1 MRRVGSVGIAV
12 ALGLSVAG
20 PSAVVARAATEAER
34 LAELERKVEVLG
46 RELEKER
53 GGDIFLPV
61 GESRHGLGPAASKVY
76 FKEEGISIGGYGEGL
91 YQNFEGDRASQ
102 ADLLRAVLYF
112 GHKFSNRWVL
122 NSEFEFEH
130 ASTSEK
136 GSVSAEF
143 VYLDYLWRE
152 EANFRVGLVLVP
164 MGFINE
170 LHEPTTYL
178 GARRP
183 DIERQILPSTWRE
196 NGVGLFGDVGDFS
209 YKAYV
214 VNGLRAA
221 GFTPG
226 GIRDGRQKGSEAL
239 AEDLAGVVRVDWS
252 GVPGLMLGASA
263 YAGDSGQDLD
273 VGVRTQM
280 VEAHAEWRWRGL
292 QIRALGVVARL
303 DDVAELNRAIFASG
317 EQAGKADGEIDSIGE
332 QMTGGYVELGYNV
345 LNEFGAG
352 DFAVIPFVRMEQYDT
367 QDETPA
373 GFGNAGKNDITVTT
387 AGVNVKPR
395 DEIVFKAEYMFYD
408 DRAGVKP
415 NQLNLAVG
423 YVF

>member
-20 PSAVVARAATEAER
+20 PSAVARAATEAER

-61 GESRHGLGPAASKVY
+61 GESRYGLGPAASKVY

-196 NGVGLFGDVGDFS
+196 NGVGLFGDVGDIS

-214 VNGLRAA
+214 VNGLRAD

-252 GVPGLMLGASA
+252 GVPGLVLGASA
-263 YAGDSGQDLD
+263 YAGDSGQDLE
-273 VGVRTQM
+273 VGVRTQI

-292 QIRALGVVARL
+292 QIRALGVVAKL

-317 EQAGKADGEIDSIGE
+317 EDAGKANGEIDSIGE

-345 LNEFGAG
+345 LNECGAG
-352 DFAVIPFVRMEQYDT
+352 DFAVIPFVRLEQYDT
-367 QDETPA
+367 QDKTPA

-387 AGVNVKPR
+387 VGVNVKPR

-415 NQLNLAVG
+415 DQLNLAVG